1 MSVYMPKSSRYRK
14 EQNICT
20 MTLTADLESHGAILS
35 STSSTDQVC
44 YITKS
49 TRYDKQFARYTDTN
63 AKNYNLNP

>member
-1 MSVYMPKSSRYRK
+1 MSVYMPKSSRYKK

-44 YITKS
+44 YITICKV
-49 TRYDKQFARYTDTN
+49 YWYKC
-63 AKNYNLNP
+63 KKL